1 MVVEWVN
8 WRLIRRMMGNGSKQ
22 MSANWPIRR
31 MSHIVDRH
39 LLNITKAL
47 RPHGLTAPMWRVL
60 NGLAEGGDSSV
71 GDLAM
76 HTAFERSYVSRLV
89 SRMVDLGLVKTGGD
103 AADKRFRNVTLTDEG
118 RAKQAAAVG
127 LVQRLNQDSLKGL
140 NEAEVRTLTKLID
153 KVALNLGAD
162 RPK

>member
-1 MVVEWVN
+1 MTD
-8 WRLIRRMMGNGSKQ
+8 KAHPQ
-22 MSANWPIRR
+22 TSASWPIRR

-39 LLNITKAL
+39 LVNITKAL

-60 NGLAEGGDSSV
+60 NGLVEGGDATV
-71 GDLAM
+71 GDLAK

-89 SRMVDLGLVKTGGD
+89 SRMAELGLVQAAGD
-103 AADKRFRNVTLTDEG
+103 ESDRRFRNVSPTDEG
-118 RAKQAAAVG
+118 RARQAAAVG

-140 NEAEVRTLTKLID
+140 SEAEVRTLNKLID
-153 KVALNLGAD
+153 KVALNIGAD

>member
-1 MVVEWVN
+1 MT
-8 WRLIRRMMGNGSKQ
+8 GKAKPQ
-22 MSANWPIRR
+22 TSASWPIRR

-39 LLNITKAL
+39 LMNITRAL

-60 NGLAEGGDSSV
+60 NGLHEGGDSTV
-71 GDLAM
+71 GDLAR

-89 SRMVDLGLVKTGGD
+89 SRMVDLGLVHASED
-103 AADKRFRNVTLTDEG
+103 ANDRRIRNVTLTDEG

-127 LVQRLNQDSLKGL
+127 LVQRLNQKSLDGL
-140 NEAEVRTLTKLID
+140 SKAEVETLNKLID
-153 KVALNLGAD
+153 KVAQNIGAD